1 MLDYKVYKEKLDR
14 LKAAKREF
22 KQEEC
27 LWEERLLK
35 FTEFFKKNQFLI
47 MISRSGQYRYT
58 DYRDFY
64 PAIYMSH
71 NQITVTKDFVSMV
84 GIDCENDE
92 IGVMEIKLE
101 DFFRE
106 DYEDYFL
113 KIYQELKEEKDREE
127 TKSKEKKERELYEEL
142 RKKYGDS

>member
-1 MLDYKVYKEKLDR
+1 
-14 LKAAKREF
+14 
-22 KQEEC
+22 
-27 LWEERLLK
+27 
-35 FTEFFKKNQFLI
+35 
-47 MISRSGQYRYT
+47 
-58 DYRDFY
+58 
-64 PAIYMSH
+64 MSH

-92 IGVMEIKLE
+92 IGVMEIKME

-142 RKKYGDS
+142 RKKYGDN

>member
-47 MISRSGQYRYT
+47 RISRSGQYR
-58 DYRDFY
+58 
-64 PAIYMSH
+64 
-71 NQITVTKDFVSMV
+71 
-84 GIDCENDE
+84 
-92 IGVMEIKLE
+92 
-101 DFFRE
+101 
-106 DYEDYFL
+106 
-113 KIYQELKEEKDREE
+113 
-127 TKSKEKKERELYEEL
+127 
-142 RKKYGDS
+142 